1 MRACLNISC
10 MKNYRLLLIAATLV
24 LLCGCK
30 ENENKINGQE
40 QSSQAPD
47 IVIENSATDI
57 QNEMT
62 MGDEASDES
71 VPGIEISIAQ
81 DDDALAETENV
92 DVDARNSRFPD
103 TYVYYDVFRNA
114 YEMDVNRGVRENLYD
129 SGKFTYLGAEPD
141 ASLFIGN
148 NPVNPLGGGEQLMGY
163 DGIIKY
169 EDDRYTSRFGIDV
182 SKFQGNINWEK
193 VKEAGVTF
201 VIVRVGFRGYGSSG
215 SLSEDA
221 MYRKNLEGARAA
233 GLDTGVYFYAQAI
246 NEAEAVEEAEYVLK
260 LIDGYDLNMPV
271 VYDPEHVL
279 NDDARTDNVTGEQF
293 TKNTK
298 AFCDR
303 IREAGYTPMI
313 YANMLWQAKEFD
325 MSELSDVELWH
336 ADYELKPQTP
346 YYFTMWQYS
355 QGGHIPGISGA
366 VDLNIQIYEK

>member
-71 VPGIEISIAQ
+71 VPGIEISVAQ

-114 YEMDVNRGVRENLYD
+114 YEMDVNRGVRENPYD

-169 EDDRYTSRFGIDV
+169 EDDRYTSRFGIAETNFSQSTHVADTFMP
-182 SKFQGNINWEK
+182 KAQITRCQLWLL
-193 VKEAGVTF
+193 EAF
-201 VIVRVGFRGYGSSG
+201 
-215 SLSEDA
+215 
-221 MYRKNLEGARAA
+221 
-233 GLDTGVYFYAQAI
+233 
-246 NEAEAVEEAEYVLK
+246 
-260 LIDGYDLNMPV
+260 
-271 VYDPEHVL
+271 
-279 NDDARTDNVTGEQF
+279 
-293 TKNTK
+293 
-298 AFCDR
+298 
-303 IREAGYTPMI
+303 
-313 YANMLWQAKEFD
+313 
-325 MSELSDVELWH
+325 
-336 ADYELKPQTP
+336 
-346 YYFTMWQYS
+346 
-355 QGGHIPGISGA
+355 
-366 VDLNIQIYEK
+366 